1 MKRRFLIATH
11 STLAEGFTNALQFF
25 AGDEIDVTYIN
36 AYIVGK
42 PIDEKINS
50 FFSTLN
56 DQDEL
61 IVLTDLLAGSVN
73 QNLYKYISREHTHIL
88 TGINLALALSL
99 VLESAN
105 DYLTKERINQLVNS
119 SRENIVYMNEFQAEV
134 DDDDE

>member
-11 STLAEGFTNALQFF
+11 STLAEGFTNDLQFF

-36 AYIVGK
+36 AYIDGK